1 LFICSGGVVSCTL
14 WDEYCKKFLE
24 RYNDNPNTDKLVMIL
39 TQAKVKAATSSY
51 VVILF
56 VCQKIF
62 IMFQI
67 NFGLNRGMANVCV
80 QYMEWDQITYG

>member
-1 LFICSGGVVSCTL
+1 
-14 WDEYCKKFLE
+14 
-24 RYNDNPNTDKLVMIL
+24 MIL